1 MKNLTKKIMPF
12 IATGIIAFSS
22 GNLFGQNSSQKIEEA
37 QIKVDSIYNSVKTH
51 EADSSYMILSDRN
64 KDKII
69 DSIIYMHYYPKICLT
84 MSSLDNNYDGFFET
98 TTKKLSYENSWTDL
112 KESGNLNYLS
122 QSFNLVINTLNK
134 LLMLSSWIN
143 PHN

>member
-12 IATGIIAFSS
+12 IATGVIALSS
-22 GNLFGQNSSQKIEEA
+22 GNIFGQDSSQKIEEA

-69 DSIIYMHYYPKICLT
+69 DNIIYIHYYSNICLE
-84 MSSLDNNYDGFFET
+84 MSSLDNNYDGFFEI
-98 TTKKLSYENSWTDL
+98 TTKRILYENSWVDL
-112 KESGNLNYLS
+112 EESGSLNEVS
-122 QSFNLVINTLNK
+122 QSLKNLSEGK
-134 LLMLSSWIN
+134 YKSKKY
-143 PHN
+143 

>member
-69 DSIIYMHYYPKICLT
+69 DNIIYIHYYPNICLE

-98 TTKKLSYENSWTDL
+98 TTKRILYKNFWADL
-112 KESGNLNYLS
+112 EESGSLNEVS
-122 QSFNLVINTLNK
+122 QSLK
-134 LLMLSSWIN
+134 GLSEGKYK
-143 PHN
+143 PRKY

>member
-69 DSIIYMHYYPKICLT
+69 DNIIYIHYYPNICLE

-98 TTKKLSYENSWTDL
+98 TTKRILYKNFWADL
-112 KESGNLNYLS
+112 EESGSLNEVS
-122 QSFNLVINTLNK
+122 QSLK
-134 LLMLSSWIN
+134 GLSEGKYKSRKY
-143 PHN
+143 